1 MPPEVRQ
8 KIEQLKLSSSSR
20 GGRKQ
25 YWIDSAKR
33 LGLVDTPHGIHF
45 GRDPRGPLPP
55 LTGPSVNSKEGRKK
69 KAELE
74 KSDVGDDTTMIQQP
88 IPEIDPRPL
97 VFEEDRPLISDF
109 LYLTLEQMSPCKLL
123 EADRVGCY
131 KTRKV
136 GFPGLACRHCVGQ
149 AGCGRY
155 FPASEASLSQT
166 TTSQTIMNHVRNCR
180 RCPSEIRENLEI
192 MKRARM
198 GPDGKRADKP
208 KHGGR
213 KVFFHR
219 LWCRIQGL
227 PIEEENE
234 DIVREAKKKPKSSS
248 PRKKG
253 ADSDDE
259 EKSESGSGEETE
271 EESSDE
277 ESGSPSGKGGLKS
290 PPKSDKIPWF
300 EGCVRITKQD
310 DQKWLSDMEC
320 FARSDLVEVFSLRK
334 EDGLEGHN
342 GRKDPVPGQVG
353 IQCVFCKDLDPAE
366 RPPGCVVFPD
376 SVSSL
381 HTKVGEMIRLHFP
394 QCPALPDEQ
403 KDKFKSLKGFN
414 AKTTG
419 DDAQQY
425 WIDSGRLSNDSCIV
439 CLISLWFVLNINI
452 TAPFHS
458 AF

>member
-1 MPPEVRQ
+1 MPPEVRS

-45 GRDPRGPLPP
+45 GRDPHGPLPP

-69 KAELE
+69 RAEQE
-74 KSDVGDDTTMIQQP
+74 KSENGEDPEPVEQP
-88 IPEIDPRPL
+88 IPEVDPRPL
-97 VFEEDRPLISDF
+97 VFDEDKPLISDF
-109 LYLTLEQMSPCKLL
+109 LYLTLEQMSPCKLM

-180 RCPSEIRENLEI
+180 RCPVEIRENLEI

-227 PIEEENE
+227 PIEEKGEPLK
-234 DIVREAKKKPKSSS
+234 DTKKKKPKAAKTT
-248 PRKKG
+248 KKK

-259 EKSESGSGEETE
+259 ATESASGDETE
-271 EESSDE
+271 EESTDE
-277 ESGSPSGKGGLKS
+277 EGGGKTSPSAKSRGKAKGSPKS
-290 PPKSDKIPWF
+290 PNKKPGKVPWF
-300 EGCVRITKQD
+300 DGCVRLTKSD
-310 DQKWLSDMEC
+310 DPSWLSEMEC
-320 FARSDLVEVFSLRK
+320 FARSDLVEVYSFKKDDSL
-334 EDGLEGHN
+334 DGHN
-342 GRKDPVPGQVG
+342 GRKEPSPGQVG
-353 IQCVFCKDLDPAE
+353 VRCIYCKELEASE
-366 RPPGCVVFPD
+366 RPAGCLIFPE

-381 HTKVGEMIRLHFP
+381 HTKVGDLIRLHFP
-394 QCPALPDEQ
+394 SCPALPDDKKE
-403 KDKFKSLKGFN
+403 KFKSLKGFD
-414 AKTTG
+414 AKTAG
-419 DDAQQY
+419 DDAQQ
-425 WIDSGRLSNDSCIV
+425 
-439 CLISLWFVLNINI
+439 
-452 TAPFHS
+452 
-458 AF
+458 